1 MPEAQT
7 GSSCQVRCFY
17 HRHGALSSDSGD
29 GPTCMAPTPLSLAAV
44 PQAAQSSC
52 SECHSDVKAD
62 PLMRAAHPVNENPR
76 S

>member
-1 MPEAQT
+1 
-7 GSSCQVRCFY
+7 
-17 HRHGALSSDSGD
+17 
-29 GPTCMAPTPLSLAAV
+29 MAPTPLSLAAV